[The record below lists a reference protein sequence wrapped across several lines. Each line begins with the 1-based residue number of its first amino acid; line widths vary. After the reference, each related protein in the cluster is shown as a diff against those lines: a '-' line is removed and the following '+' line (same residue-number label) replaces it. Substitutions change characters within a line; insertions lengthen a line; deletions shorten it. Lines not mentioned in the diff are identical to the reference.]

1 MYRLSYYNRFGYKY
15 DMEDP
20 RMPQQTGP
28 AAPPGRATRRRS
40 RPAASHPRR
49 CRRRPECRWGQPV
62 QERFLWALGLTRRV
76 DAAAFAV
83 ERTVAEAHAERQRNP
98 FFAARWDLIMDPRRK
113 ELEDAMLDRV
123 LHGIREPIL
132 VDGEEKRV
140 RIRYSD
146 SLGMLMLRTLMPE
159 KYGAVP
165 RAAAASVRGTDAAGR
180 REDEVAGPGTPA
192 DEDAAAERL
201 LAEIAA
207 RLEAIDAPE
216 PPQQAGVRPARGC
229 PDPA

>member
-1 MYRLSYYNRFGYKY
+1 M
-15 DMEDP
+15 
-20 RMPQQTGP
+20 QQKTGP
-28 AAPPGRATRRRS
+28 ATPAAKVTRTRS

-49 CRRRPECRWGQPV
+49 SRRRPECRWGQAV
-62 QERFLWALGLTRRV
+62 QDRFLWALGLTRRV

-83 ERTVAEAHAERQRNP
+83 ERSVAEAHAERERNP

-113 ELEDAMLDRV
+113 ELEDVMLDRV

-159 KYGAVP
+159 KYGAVARP
-165 RAAAASVRGTDAAGR
+165 PAAPARGTDTAGR
-180 REDEVAGPGTPA
+180 SEDEVAGDGTAA